1 MATDK
6 SMGREHR
13 RQHGSEMMQGSVQQG
28 SNPASADAPR
38 QSTAWQDPAAR
49 GGESQS
55 SSAALQRPGG
65 SYAAQPYSGAGAFS
79 MLRRLNEDMER
90 LFDSFG
96 FGRNLFPEPAAWHGL
111 GRGEPGASFWS
122 PRVEICEREGK
133 LIIAADLPGLKKED
147 VKVEIDRDAVT
158 IQGER
163 KQEEIENE
171 RGYYRSERS
180 YGSFYRTIPLP
191 EGADPQ
197 TASATFRDGVLHI
210 EMKAPQTAS
219 TARTLEIKDA
229 ASAATSHG
237 AGAESKQMAG
247 GTAQKQR

>member
-6 SMGREHR
+6 SMGREHG
-13 RQHGSEMMQGSVQQG
+13 RQHGSEMTQGSVQQG
-28 SNPASADAPR
+28 SNPGSPDAPR
-38 QSTAWQDPAAR
+38 QSAAWQDPASRDRQA
-49 GGESQS
+49 QS

-65 SYAAQPYSGAGAFS
+65 SYAAQPYFGAGPFS

-96 FGRNLFPEPAAWHGL
+96 FGRSLFPEPAAWHGF

-147 VKVEIDRDAVT
+147 VQVEIDRDAVT

-163 KQEEIENE
+163 RQEKTENE

-210 EMKAPQTAS
+210 EMKAPQTRS

-229 ASAATSHG
+229 ASGATSHG
-237 AGAESKQMAG
+237 AEAESKQMAG
-247 GTAQKQR
+247 GTAHQQR